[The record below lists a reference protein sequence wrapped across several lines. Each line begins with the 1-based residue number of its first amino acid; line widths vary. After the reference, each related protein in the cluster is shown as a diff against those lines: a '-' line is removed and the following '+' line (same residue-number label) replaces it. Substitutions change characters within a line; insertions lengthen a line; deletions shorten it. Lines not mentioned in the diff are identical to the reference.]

1 MNEHFPDTSRLWIY
15 QSARPFSDAEVPV
28 IREQLQ
34 QFATRWVS
42 HQVQMKAIGEV
53 LHNRFIV
60 LMADESQVSAGGC
73 SIDSS
78 VNFLKNLQ
86 AAHHTDLF
94 NRMVFSYLEGEEVQT
109 VSREDFARL
118 YAEGRINDATP
129 VFDTLVSN
137 KGDFDRGFVKPLGES
152 WHKRMV

>member
-1 MNEHFPDTSRLWIY
+1 
-15 QSARPFSDAEVPV
+15 
-28 IREQLQ
+28 
-34 QFATRWVS
+34 
-42 HQVQMKAIGEV
+42 
-53 LHNRFIV
+53 
-60 LMADESQVSAGGC
+60 MADESQVSAGGC

>member
-15 QSARPFSDAEVPV
+15 QSARPFSDTEVPV

-42 HQVQMKAIGEV
+42 HQVQMKATGEV

-73 SIDSS
+73 SIDTS
-78 VNFLKNLQ
+78 VNFMKNLQ
-86 AAHHTDLF
+86 AAYHTDLF
-94 NRMVFSYLEGEEVQT
+94 NRMIFSYLDDNEVHT

-129 VFDTLVSN
+129 VFDTLVAN